1 MKALVGLLAVVS
13 LLGCA
18 TPGERRKG
26 GPLPLVIAHR
36 GASGY
41 RPEHTLAAYELAV
54 NQGADFIEPDLCIT
68 KDGVLV
74 ARHENEIS
82 GTTDVATRFPERKT
96 RKQLE
101 GKTVEGF
108 FTEDFTL
115 AELKTLRARERLPAL
130 RDTRF
135 DGQFEVPTLDE
146 ILDFVRRKS
155 RESGRRIG
163 LYIETKHPGYFVSI
177 GLPLEEKLVAA
188 LTAHGLVQATD
199 PVFLQSFE
207 AASLRKLRQL
217 TRLRLVQL
225 IEESSAALVTP
236 AGLTEIATYAD
247 GIGPNKQLILPDGRP
262 PTSLIADAHARKLV
276 VHPWTFRKEAQ
287 FLSAGFQGD
296 VVAEMTLFYRLG
308 VDGLFSD
315 FPDLA
320 RQARDVARAKPR

>member
-1 MKALVGLLAVVS
+1 MRALACALALAS
-13 LLGCA
+13 LFGCA
-18 TPGERRKG
+18 TPAERRAD
-26 GPLPLVIAHR
+26 PTLPLVIAHR

-54 NQGADFIEPDLCIT
+54 SMGADYIEPDLCIT
-68 KDGVLV
+68 KDGVLI

-82 GTTDVATRFPERKT
+82 GTTDVATRFPDRKT
-96 RKQLE
+96 RKQIE
-101 GKTVEGF
+101 GKTVEGY

-115 AELKTLRARERLPAL
+115 VELKTLRARERLAAL

-155 RESGRRIG
+155 QEAGRRIG
-163 LYIETKHPGYFVSI
+163 LYIETKRPGYFSEI

-188 LTAHGLVQATD
+188 LSSRGLTKASD

-217 TRLRLVQL
+217 TKLRLVQL
-225 IEESSAALVTP
+225 VEETGAAQVTP
-236 AGLTEIATYAD
+236 AGLAEIATYAD
-247 GIGPNKQLILPDGRP
+247 GVGPSKQLILPAGGP
-262 PTSLIADAHARKLV
+262 PTSLIADAHAKKLV
-276 VHPWTFRKEAQ
+276 VHPWTFRREAQ
-287 FLSAGFQGD
+287 FLTAGLQGD
-296 VVAEMTLFYRLG
+296 VVAEMTMFYRLG

-320 RQARDVARAKPR
+320 RQARDAAQATPR

>member
-1 MKALVGLLAVVS
+1 MKFIVGVVALAAMF
-13 LLGCA
+13 GCA
-18 TPGERRKG
+18 TAAERRADAT
-26 GPLPLVIAHR
+26 LPLVIAHR

-54 NQGADFIEPDLCIT
+54 NMGADYVEPDLCIT

-96 RKQLE
+96 SKQIE
-101 GKTVEGF
+101 GKTVEGY

-115 AELKTLRARERLPAL
+115 VELKTLRARERLPAW

-135 DGQFEVPTLDE
+135 DGQFDVPTLDE
-146 ILDFVRRKS
+146 ILDFVQRKS
-155 RESGRRIG
+155 REVGRRIG
-163 LYIETKHPGYFVSI
+163 LYIETKHPGYFISI

-188 LTAHGLVQATD
+188 LSARGFAQPTD

-207 AASLRKLRQL
+207 AASLRKLRRL

-225 IEESSAALVTP
+225 VEETGAAQITP
-236 AGLTEIATYAD
+236 AGLAEIATYAD
-247 GIGPNKQLILPDGRP
+247 GVGPNKQLILPAGSP
-262 PTSLIADAHARKLV
+262 PTSLIADAHAKKLV

-287 FLSAGFQGD
+287 FLSAGFEGD
-296 VVAEMTLFYRLG
+296 VVAEMTMFYRLG

-320 RQARDVARAKPR
+320 KRARDAARTRPR